1 MIILKY
7 RLSILEKKGRLI
19 IANTYTTIQGDT
31 WDRIAYQTLGS
42 EYLLPFLLELKENR
56 EHQTTVIFEGGITIT
71 IPDIEIRKV
80 SSKRPSWL
88 GEVEEL

>member
-1 MIILKY
+1 MITLKCL
-7 RLSILEKKGRLI
+7 LSTLVKKGRLI
-19 IANTYTTIQGDT
+19 IANIYTTIQGDT

-56 EHQTTVIFEGGITIT
+56 EHQTTVIFEGGVEITV
-71 IPDIEIRKV
+71 PDIEIQKN